1 MKTMFHLSLPC
12 RDVEE
17 TKTFYL
23 NSLQADLGRNT
34 NNWVDINLFGN
45 QITFTNSGDFNFEF
59 NNYRLE
65 DNILPSFHFGVIVD
79 IDKFDELY
87 SSLLKKE
94 ENESIKNTFMK
105 DKIGEHLSFLVKDP
119 NGYMIEFKCFKNQ
132 DEIFKVN

>member
-1 MKTMFHLSLPC
+1 MFHLSLPC

>member
-1 MKTMFHLSLPC
+1 M
-12 RDVEE
+12 
-17 TKTFYL
+17 